1 MHGVVHWKEDGVKNQ
16 ERKFLKAAGFSRG
29 AIKVLEAEAEREKT
43 SVMKVTADVG
53 ALMRIFED
61 VARAIAKDTNRNYQD
76 VLRDM
81 LQKLQKSHEAGTL
94 ESELKTAVARLQE
107 KDKKTKR

>member
-1 MHGVVHWKEDGVKNQ
+1 MKSW
-16 ERKFLKAAGFSRG
+16 ERRFLKAAGFSRG
-29 AIKVLEAEAEREKT
+29 AIKVLEMEAGKENK
-43 SVMKVTADVG
+43 SVTAFAAG
-53 ALMRIFED
+53 IRALMRIFED